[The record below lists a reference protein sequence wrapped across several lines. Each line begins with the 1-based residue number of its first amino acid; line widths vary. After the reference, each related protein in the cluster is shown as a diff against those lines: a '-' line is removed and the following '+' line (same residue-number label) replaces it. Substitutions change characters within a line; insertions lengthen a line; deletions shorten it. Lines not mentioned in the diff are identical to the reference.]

1 MAANGRTF
9 IAAGSNALRTQWAA
23 ISSNAIN
30 WTYIDTG
37 YSAGIGIRN
46 VLWDGNMW
54 IATTQFTT
62 GTQNGSMRCS
72 FNGTNWFPITGQTNY
87 KAGFS
92 QMIYDGSRYFLPGMS
107 GSTTTFSYN
116 LINWSDCSGTSFG
129 GTNSAYGIAFRENFA
144 PIAKVNNLDVRTAQ
158 GHPQFNDI
166 ASTNTIFSRYSGF
179 NAALTHSTSLIMN
192 NTLGINPPSGA
203 SINGCISSLNYA
215 LFVYGSTFTN
225 DPNPVK
231 LGGGNW
237 TTVSDSNLKN
247 EYPINRDYLH
257 SNIANCFENVKL
269 KEFNYKKSMVPV
281 YMNPMAIERRN
292 TKIQAGKDIG
302 LRSFTN
308 VVPYTGSNFDEINSE
323 TQMMRQNGFIA
334 QEVSQYV
341 PNATVNFPMGDS
353 NYLGID
359 TDQLNMIHLATTH
372 HLMST
377 IECQHSTLRGQE
389 DQMATIFENF
399 EILRTLGT
407 NI

>member
-1 MAANGRTF
+1 
-9 IAAGSNALRTQWAA
+9 
-23 ISSNAIN
+23 
-30 WTYIDTG
+30 
-37 YSAGIGIRN
+37 
-46 VLWDGNMW
+46 
-54 IATTQFTT
+54 
-62 GTQNGSMRCS
+62 
-72 FNGTNWFPITGQTNY
+72 
-87 KAGFS
+87 
-92 QMIYDGSRYFLPGMS
+92 
-107 GSTTTFSYN
+107 
-116 LINWSDCSGTSFG
+116 
-129 GTNSAYGIAFRENFA
+129 
-144 PIAKVNNLDVRTAQ
+144 
-158 GHPQFNDI
+158 
-166 ASTNTIFSRYSGF
+166 
-179 NAALTHSTSLIMN
+179 
-192 NTLGINPPSGA
+192 
-203 SINGCISSLNYA
+203 
-215 LFVYGSTFTN
+215 
-225 DPNPVK
+225 
-231 LGGGNW
+231 
-237 TTVSDSNLKN
+237 
-247 EYPINRDYLH
+247 
-257 SNIANCFENVKL
+257 
-269 KEFNYKKSMVPV
+269 
-281 YMNPMAIERRN
+281 MNPMAIERRN